1 MTSMQPF
8 KLRANDRIAIGPTAL
23 FLFKNKLKEHEASMK
38 DTEDEPI
45 TYDFAADEVIEMEN
59 VGQKE
64 EKEALKKAQDEYA
77 KKAMEDFNQKMKE

>member
-1 MTSMQPF
+1 
-8 KLRANDRIAIGPTAL
+8 
-23 FLFKNKLKEHEASMK
+23 MK

-77 KKAMEDFNQKMKE
+77 KKAMDEFNQKMKE